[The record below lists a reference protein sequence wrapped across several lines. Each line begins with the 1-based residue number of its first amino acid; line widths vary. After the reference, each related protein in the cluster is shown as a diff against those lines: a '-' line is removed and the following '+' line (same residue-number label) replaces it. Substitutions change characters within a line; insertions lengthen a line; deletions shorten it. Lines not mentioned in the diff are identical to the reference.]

1 MKTENILNTG
11 IVREVKGRKVKT
23 EQVIKKENMH
33 SDSVHLVFMLIKS
46 HPRILQLYLLN
57 NQTFQIF
64 KVFIQ

>member
-57 NQTFQIF
+57 N
-64 KVFIQ
+64 